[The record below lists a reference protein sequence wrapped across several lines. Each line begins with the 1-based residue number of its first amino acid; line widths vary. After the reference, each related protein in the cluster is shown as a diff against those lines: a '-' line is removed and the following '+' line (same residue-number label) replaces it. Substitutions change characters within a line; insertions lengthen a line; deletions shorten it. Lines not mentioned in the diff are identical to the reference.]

1 MNNIGSVAVSL
12 LQVKICS
19 ISARLRMKATVHN
32 VMAKSR
38 INVNLKYLGQSHN
51 HHIQISG

>member
-12 LQVKICS
+12 LQVKICL

-38 INVNLKYLGQSHN
+38 INVNLKIFSTE
-51 HHIQISG
+51 S